1 MELSKLQKHQ
11 VLTTIVAT
19 ITNLA
24 DDETNLKYLT
34 QEQCLKFLLSSNSV
48 TSNVSKEE
56 LESSFQS
63 LVDYLYNDLMC
74 DDEQLIKAEDWPM
87 VHLSIR

>member
-11 VLTTIVAT
+11 MLTTIVAT

-74 DDEQLIKAEDWPM
+74 DDEQLIKAEG
-87 VHLSIR
+87 SE

>member
-1 MELSKLQKHQ
+1 MELSKVQKHQ
-11 VLTTIVAT
+11 MLTMIVVT

-34 QEQCLKFLLSSNSV
+34 QEQCLKFLLSTNNA

-56 LESSFQS
+56 LELSFQS
-63 LVDYLYNDLMC
+63 LVDYLYNDLMF
-74 DDEQLIKAEDWPM
+74 DDEPLIKAEG
-87 VHLSIR
+87 SE

>member
-11 VLTTIVAT
+11 MLTTIVAT

-24 DDETNLKYLT
+24 DDEANLKYLT
-34 QEQCLKFLLSSNSV
+34 QEQCLKFLLSSNSA

-63 LVDYLYNDLMC
+63 LVDYLYNDLMG
-74 DDEQLIKAEDWPM
+74 DDGQLIKAEG
-87 VHLSIR
+87 SE

>member
-11 VLTTIVAT
+11 MLAIIVST

-24 DDETNLKYLT
+24 DEETNLKYLT
-34 QEQCLKFLLSSNSV
+34 QEQCLKFLLSSNSA
-48 TSNVSKEE
+48 TSNKNKEE

-63 LVDYLYNDLMC
+63 LVDYLYNDLML
-74 DDEQLIKAEDWPM
+74 DNEPLIKAEG
-87 VHLSIR
+87 SS